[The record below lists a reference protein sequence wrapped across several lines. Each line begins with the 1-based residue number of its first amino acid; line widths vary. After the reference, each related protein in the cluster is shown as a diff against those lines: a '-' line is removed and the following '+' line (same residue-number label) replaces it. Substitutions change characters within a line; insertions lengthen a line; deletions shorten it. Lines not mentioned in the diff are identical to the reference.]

1 MSRLNSQENHQVQPP
16 RDDLRADFTNPQN
29 LRKKGQ
35 VGGED
40 SVNTEAQEDEQPD
53 ADALVPLVKDGEG
66 NHQPDAAH
74 EPKASTLSKQ
84 EADRILDEEEARFRA
99 KHEK

>member
-1 MSRLNSQENHQVQPP
+1 MNQSNSQQNNQVQPP
-16 RDDLRADFTNPQN
+16 RDDLHADSTTPQN

-53 ADALVPLVKDGEG
+53 ASVPLVTDGHG

-74 EPKASTLSKQ
+74 EPKASTLEKQ
-84 EADRILDEEEARFRA
+84 KVDQLLDEEEARRAA
-99 KHEK
+99 KH